1 MLDTRERLARHLY
14 GSALDLDPDA
24 AVALRIGHAD
34 GLTWHCE
41 DGYLTV
47 SVAGVPLAPFAL
59 DGSLQQ
65 LVNRLTQAS
74 IEVKYANPDLL
85 HLASGALLEGEGND
99 QSSLADQ
106 LRIFESNLWTFLDAY
121 SVEIDAADKQIVEGI
136 AQLYIGTASGELLD
150 YWGEYFGISRNTGE
164 GDNDYR
170 TRMIVEVLRPT
181 SNKIAIE
188 NAISEVVGDRVELYE
203 PWRDL
208 FYLSVSKLDNERTFD
223 GGAWSP
229 YLFRPTY
236 RGQNNIDWS
245 KVMPII
251 EKLRP
256 AGVLPLDPE
265 WVPNTRGV
273 GVTDHAMGYARSDS
287 QINTAIYNDRM
298 LLDQYVL
305 GDPITHNYG
314 VLKYDLY
321 SQMNQDGVIGPQL
334 GMSPRRR
341 FVRAQVVLS
350 DMTEGLEHERAR
362 FTGVFTTYLNT
373 PVLGEFA
380 LSEFDPGA
388 VTIAPEDVFLPEQIK
403 GAAGNYTPFM
413 KQGISYHPLLSVHLR
428 AYDQRKPKIV
438 GTTVVTAKFLE
449 VRPTEHVVSSGWAS
463 RGWDGADWTVQYPT
477 SGVCINVKTENL

>member
-1 MLDTRERLARHLY
+1 MLDTRERLAGHLY

-24 AVALRIGHAD
+24 AIALRIGHPD

-47 SVAGVPLAPFAL
+47 VVGGESLPPFAL
-59 DGSLQQ
+59 NGTLQQ
-65 LVNRLTQAS
+65 LVSQLAVS
-74 IEVKYANPDLL
+74 GIEVKYANQELL
-85 HLASGALLEGEGND
+85 HLASGALLEGAGND

-106 LRIFESNLWTFLDAY
+106 LKVFQSNLWTVLDAY
-121 SVEIDAADKQIVEGI
+121 GVAVDETDRHIVEGI
-136 AQLYIGTASGELLD
+136 AQLYIGSAEGEFLD
-150 YWGEYFGISRNTGE
+150 YWGEFFDVPRNADE
-164 GDNDYR
+164 PDPDYR
-170 TRMIVEVLRPT
+170 TRMIVEVLRPK

-188 NAISEVVGDRVELYE
+188 NAVSEIVGDRVELYE

-223 GGAWSP
+223 GAAWSP
-229 YLFRPTY
+229 YLFRPVY
-236 RGQNNIDWS
+236 RGQHNIDWS
-245 KVMPII
+245 KILPVI

-256 AGVLPLDPE
+256 SGVMMLDPE
-265 WVPNTRGV
+265 WVPSTRGV
-273 GVTDHAMGYARSDS
+273 GVTDHSMGYARSDS
-287 QINTAIYNDRM
+287 QINTALYNDRM
-298 LLDQYVL
+298 LLDHYVL

-321 SQMNQDGVIGPQL
+321 SQMNQGGVLGPLL

-350 DMTEGLEHERAR
+350 DMDEGLEDARAR

-388 VTIAPEDVFLPEQIK
+388 VTIAPEDVETPEYIT
-403 GAAGNYTPFM
+403 GGAGNYTPFM
-413 KQGISYHPLLSVHLR
+413 QQGLLHFYLLNTHLR

-438 GTTVVTAKFLE
+438 ASTVVTAKFLE
-449 VRPTEHVVSSGWAS
+449 VKPTEHVVSSGWAS
-463 RGWDGADWTVQYPT
+463 RGWDSADWSVQYPT
-477 SGVCINVKTENL
+477 SGICINVKTENL